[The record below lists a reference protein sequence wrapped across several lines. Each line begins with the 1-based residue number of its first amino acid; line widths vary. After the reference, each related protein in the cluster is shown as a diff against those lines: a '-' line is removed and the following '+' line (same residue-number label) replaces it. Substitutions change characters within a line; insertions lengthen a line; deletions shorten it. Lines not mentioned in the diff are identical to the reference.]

1 MTQANQNQANPA
13 KDTATTAPAK
23 KDEQS
28 KNPATGTT
36 PSTDKSSD
44 KR

>member
-1 MTQANQNQANPA
+1 MTPTNQNQNNPA
-13 KDTATTAPAK
+13 KDTGNSPAK

>member
-1 MTQANQNQANPA
+1 MTQANQNPS
-13 KDTATTAPAK
+13 KDNATNAPAK